1 MPFTE
6 EEKRAWHEA
15 KRKREVRPPIKLRN
29 ASVTECIH
37 CGQPFGY
44 GEGFIS
50 DDVSICDACD
60 GD

>member
-1 MPFTE
+1 MSFTE

-15 KRKREVRPPIKLRN
+15 KLKREDRPEITFRTAP
-29 ASVTECIH
+29 VTECIH

-44 GEGFIS
+44 DEGYIS
-50 DDVSICDACD
+50 DDVSLCDTCD

>member
-6 EEKRAWHEA
+6 EEKRAWHDA
-15 KRKREVRPPIKLRN
+15 KRKREVRPKIKLR
-29 ASVTECIH
+29 AAPVTECIH
-37 CGQPFGY
+37 CGQTFGY

>member
-1 MPFTE
+1 MSFSE

-15 KRKREVRPPIKLRN
+15 KRESERQPAISFRAAP
-29 ASVTECIH
+29 VTECIH
-37 CGQPFGY
+37 CGQPFGF

-50 DDVSICDACD
+50 DEVSLCDVCN